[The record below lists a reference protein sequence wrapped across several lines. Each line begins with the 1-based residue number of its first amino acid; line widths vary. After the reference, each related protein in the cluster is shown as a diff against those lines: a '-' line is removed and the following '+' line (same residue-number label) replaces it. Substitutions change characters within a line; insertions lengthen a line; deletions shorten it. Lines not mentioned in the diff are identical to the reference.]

1 MISLW
6 QLELVGV
13 GPGSLML
20 NKTQSPLGQATKQG
34 HLHHFGLAVASL
46 GLACGSSSL
55 QAVYQTRPQSFTLAS
70 DCANLV
76 KSIRGVGMGSYGQV
90 IKDIKVT

>member
-34 HLHHFGLAVASL
+34 DLHHFGL

-76 KSIRGVGMGSYGQV
+76 KSIRGVGMGSYGLV